1 MNVKMREEVM
11 TVQELVIVAE
21 RDKLRPVNEM
31 ASVSART
38 FSVADAERYAGAIND
53 ISRMAQNFAGVGT
66 PSDSSNDIVVRGN
79 SPFGMLWRMEG

>member
-1 MNVKMREEVM
+1 MREEVM

-38 FSVADAERYAGAIND
+38 FSVADAERYAG
-53 ISRMAQNFAGVGT
+53 
-66 PSDSSNDIVVRGN
+66 PSTIF
-79 SPFGMLWRMEG
+79 PEWRKTLPA